1 MVIGQLYIA
10 FPAIS
15 RLRASSCMERP
26 TGWHRRFD
34 DSNWCNATDS
44 KDKTAI
50 VWTGLMHE
58 IFNDAARDQVVNKT
72 PGGLTLKIKLRN
84 DRS

>member
-1 MVIGQLYIA
+1 
-10 FPAIS
+10 
-15 RLRASSCMERP
+15 MERP
-26 TGWHRRFD
+26 TGWHRRFN

-72 PGGLTLKIKLRN
+72 LV
-84 DRS
+84 D

>member
-1 MVIGQLYIA
+1 
-10 FPAIS
+10 
-15 RLRASSCMERP
+15 MERP

-58 IFNDAARDQVVNKT
+58 IFNEPTKDQVIKTAVDWIDAHNK
-72 PGGLTLKIKLRN
+72 
-84 DRS
+84 